1 MLRVSPLANKIHV
14 ALKRST
20 TFRYLELIDLLADY
34 DASLPPLHSHPL
46 R

>member
-1 MLRVSPLANKIHV
+1 MLRVSPLVNKTHV
-14 ALKRST
+14 ALKRGA
-20 TFRYLELIDLLADY
+20 TFRYLELSDSLADY